1 MLFASRRGALNLMG
15 GSQEDQVLDIFA
27 EVGTVKNI
35 QMNLDRQTG
44 FVKVRRHVEHR
55 TYQLSR
61 RPVADVL
68 IGLRTSW
75 ATGVC
80 SDRVW

>member
-55 TYQLSR
+55 TYRLSR
-61 RPVADVL
+61 A
-68 IGLRTSW
+68 
-75 ATGVC
+75 AC
-80 SDRVW
+80 SRCAYRSPSIVGDRGML